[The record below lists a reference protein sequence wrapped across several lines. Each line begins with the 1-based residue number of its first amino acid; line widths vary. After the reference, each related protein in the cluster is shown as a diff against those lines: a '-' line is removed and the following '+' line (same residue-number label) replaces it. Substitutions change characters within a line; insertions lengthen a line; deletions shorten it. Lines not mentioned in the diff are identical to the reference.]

1 MRKVSAGKPLTDDQ
15 LAELLAEFYD
25 TAITYGNESFGQIKQ
40 RVLKDRP
47 WPSTTFMA
55 EAWKQFDLARRY
67 PDEID
72 SN

>member
-1 MRKVSAGKPLTDDQ
+1 VSAGEPLTDDQ

-25 TAITYGNESFGQIKQ
+25 TAITYGNESFNHIRQ
-40 RVLKDRP
+40 RLLKGRE
-47 WPSTTFMA
+47 WPSHEFA
-55 EAWKQFDLARRY
+55 QKAREHFDLARRY

>member
-1 MRKVSAGKPLTDDQ
+1 MKKVSAGKPLTDDQ

-25 TAITYGNESFGQIKQ
+25 TAITYANESFNQIRQ
-40 RVLKDRP
+40 RVLKGRE
-47 WPSTTFMA
+47 WPSQEFA
-55 EAWKQFDLARRY
+55 QKAREQFDLARRY

>member
-1 MRKVSAGKPLTDDQ
+1 VTTDDMLPDDH
-15 LAELLAEFYD
+15 LAELVAEFYD

-40 RVLKDRP
+40 RILKGRE
-47 WPSTTFMA
+47 WPSEKFTPQA
-55 EAWKQFDLARRY
+55 RSQFDLARRY